1 MLATVKLL
9 GSNQEATKVIAE
21 QSTVIQIPWLVV
33 SLIVIYF
40 IGLWVCLFIDG
51 LTHVFTYSKDREG
64 EWLVAIFWPLIVIIL
79 AGMGLGILIKYLCKK
94 IPKTVKNFFF
104 YCSLPF
110 RPIKAGELLSKKVT
124 KEEKKT
130 PRTIVTDNHWATFG
144 EDGRITSL
152 RRS

>member
-1 MLATVKLL
+1 M
-9 GSNQEATKVIAE
+9 
-21 QSTVIQIPWLVV
+21 VV
-33 SLIVIYF
+33 SLIAIYF
-40 IGLWVCLFIDG
+40 IGLWVCLFLDGMIDDKI
-51 LTHVFTYSKDREG
+51 TTNDEG
-64 EWLVAIFWPLIVIIL
+64 GWVVALMWPLALLLL
-79 AGMGLGILIKYLCKK
+79 ATMGIGVLIKYLCKK
-94 IPKTVKNFFF
+94 IPKTIKNFFF

-110 RPIKAGELLSKKVT
+110 RPIKAGELLSKKLT

>member
-1 MLATVKLL
+1 MLATVTLL
-9 GSNQEATKVIAE
+9 GSNPEAPKVIAE
-21 QSTVIQIPWLVV
+21 QSTVIQIPWIVV

-40 IGLWVCLFIDG
+40 IGLWVCLFLDGMIDAKITTNDG
-51 LTHVFTYSKDREG
+51 GGWVVSLM
-64 EWLVAIFWPLIVIIL
+64 WPLALLLL
-79 AGMGLGILIKYLCKK
+79 ATMGLGVLIKYLCKK
-94 IPKTVKNFFF
+94 LPKKVKNFFF

-110 RPIKAGELLSKKVT
+110 RPIKAGELLSKKLT

-130 PRTIVTDNHWATFG
+130 PRTLVTDNHWATFG